1 MPLEYAL
8 QNRGKFGDA
17 GPWKLPTALQA
28 QLRDVLGIEAL
39 PRQICDRAKRK
50 PFVFNIMVVGET
62 GLGKTTFMNTL
73 FNTDLTEEITHEYP
87 QNNKTVAI
95 TPTTYD
101 LVEEGVSLHL
111 TVIDTPGFGDQL
123 NREANVFP
131 IVEYIENQ
139 FEAYHNAE
147 KNTNFRHAI
156 PDTRV
161 HAVLY
166 FIAPT
171 GKSLKELDVTVLKAL
186 SDKANIIPVIAKA
199 DTLTFEERD
208 ELKQIILRD
217 IEAHQI
223 KIYPKEYTDEP
234 DITSDLEKYIPFAV
248 IGSDTF
254 IDVEGEKMRG
264 RTYRWG
270 SVQVE
275 NEEHC
280 DFIHL
285 RALLMDSCLQ
295 DLIET
300 THSKHY
306 ALYRRGQL
314 RTKGRPESILE
325 CDEAYESRIEN
336 TKKNLAEEMM
346 RKEEEMR
353 QNFVAQVRE
362 TEALLRER
370 EEQLIRKKQEFL
382 QEIEEKRRQLQQEE
396 QEINALL
403 SERSLNYS

>member
-1 MPLEYAL
+1 
-8 QNRGKFGDA
+8 
-17 GPWKLPTALQA
+17 
-28 QLRDVLGIEAL
+28 
-39 PRQICDRAKRK
+39 
-50 PFVFNIMVVGET
+50 MVVGET

-87 QNNKTVAI
+87 QNNKTVTI
-95 TPTTYD
+95 TPTAYD
-101 LVEEGVSLHL
+101 LEEDGVSLRL

-123 NREANVFP
+123 NREANLFP
-131 IVEYIENQ
+131 IVDYIEKQ
-139 FEAYHNAE
+139 FEAYHRAE
-147 KNTNFRHAI
+147 KSPDFRHAI
-156 PDTRV
+156 PDTRI
-161 HAVLY
+161 HAILY
-166 FIAPT
+166 FITPT
-171 GKSLKELDVTVLKAL
+171 THCLKELDVTMLKSL
-186 SDKANIIPVIAKA
+186 SDKVNIIPVIAKA

-208 ELKQIILRD
+208 ELKHIILRD

-234 DITSDLEKYIPFAV
+234 DIVSELDKYIPFAV

-254 IDVEGEKMRG
+254 VDVDGKKARG

-285 RALLMDSCLQ
+285 RALLMDACLQ

-314 RTKGRPESILE
+314 QIKGRPESILE

-336 TKKNLAEEMM
+336 TKKSLAEEMM
-346 RKEEEMR
+346 KKEEDMR

-362 TEALLRER
+362 TESLLRER

-382 QEIEEKRRQLQQEE
+382 QEIEDQRRQLQQEE
-396 QEINALL
+396 QEVNALL
-403 SERSLNYS
+403 NERSLNYSSTKKIFGKKN